1 MCHQDSG
8 KKMLR
13 EMGLFEERLRG
24 RHLTAVFNYLI
35 RGYREERVIFF
46 SEVNGDERQQTNRN
60 NRNPK

>member
-1 MCHQDSG
+1 
-8 KKMLR
+8 MLR